1 MSKLNEQT
9 IYNKEFNVEFKG
21 YSMIEVDSFLDQIM
35 LDYQYFQFE
44 LQKSKEIIQSLQQQ
58 NTQLQARLIEA
69 QGKNDA
75 LLTPD
80 ANNSNQ
86 VDLLKRLAKLEQE
99 VYNKWVHQAIAG
111 RKVRGKSMLAPS
123 VMMVV
128 IMLN

>member
-58 NTQLQARLIEA
+58 NTQLQARLIEV

-75 LLTPD
+75 LLSTDPS
-80 ANNSNQ
+80 NSNQ

-99 VYNKWVHQAIAG
+99 VYNK
-111 RKVRGKSMLAPS
+111 
-123 VMMVV
+123 
-128 IMLN
+128 